1 MFYDRFSAVL
11 YAFYVGVGLLL
22 FLIVHL
28 VRLTVVLVK
37 AIYLLTYLLRTFIK
51 LRCCMWVSVVIYMI

>member
-1 MFYDRFSAVL
+1 MFYVRFSVVL
-11 YAFYVGVGLLL
+11 CTFYVGVGLLL

-37 AIYLLTYLLRTFIK
+37 AIYLLTYLLT
-51 LRCCMWVSVVIYMI
+51 Y